1 MMDQSGY
8 NGQIMVRGLSTIS
21 GPKNPLIVVD
31 NFPYEGDLNN
41 INPNIVEN
49 ITILKDAS
57 ASSIW
62 GARAANGVIVIT
74 TKKGVFRTPIRL
86 QANASLTI
94 GDKPDLSYIRQMSSS
109 DFIDVEQELYNKG
122 FYNSKINSKNKPLL
136 SPVVDYLNQATKGI
150 ITPEEANKAINNLR
164 SVDVRDQF
172 DQYMYKPAVKQ
183 QYYLSAQG
191 GSEKFSWLSAVGYD
205 HNKETLGETYQRMN
219 IRFQNTFRPLSKLT
233 IATNLYYTYTANN
246 SGRLGYK
253 SIATL
258 FPYTQIADEKGN
270 PLPVGRNW
278 NQTYIQTAGDGKLLD
293 WNYYPLTDWQHQK
306 TNANVSNI
314 LTNIGIKY
322 EITKGLTASL
332 DYQYERES
340 GLSTALADE
349 KSYSAR
355 DYINRFTQIVNG
367 APVYIV
373 PKGGIL
379 DKTNRIN
386 NVHNLRGQLGYDKT
400 FGTHNINVIIGAEM
414 RTNKNDGNSVKYYG
428 YDPNN
433 LTTGNVDY
441 TKTYPNFITG
451 ANSTITNSNTLTQT
465 DRRFVSQ
472 FANAA
477 YTLNNKYILSASLR
491 RDGSNLF
498 GLKTND
504 QWNPFWSAGFS
515 WKLSNE
521 AFYHSEL
528 LPNLNLRATYGYSGN
543 INPAMV
549 AVNTM
554 RFLPNPSLYTG
565 TRTALFNNYYN
576 PELRW
581 ETSKMFNL
589 GVDFQSKNNRI
600 SGTVEYYH
608 KKGINLFGTSQIDY
622 TTGVPT
628 SILRNVASMKGSG
641 MDIMI
646 KIMNINH
653 TFKWNTIFNFSVY
666 KDQIIAYNVNRT
678 LASSYISTNTPPI
691 SGVAGHPVYTIY
703 AYKWA
708 GLDPETGAPM
718 GYLNDQISKDYPSIV
733 GEGTKVDALQYF
745 GSAIPT
751 KFGTMINSFAYKNI
765 SLQVGISYKFGYWFR
780 RSSINYTELF
790 NNWRNHS
797 DYTLRWKKPGDE
809 LLTNV
814 PSIDYKTNSSRDQ
827 FYDGSSVLVEKG
839 DHIRLQYINLTYTF
853 YHIRNINSFQLFLN
867 ASNLGLIWKAN
878 KAGMDPDFN
887 INLNGF
893 VTPANYNLGI
903 RAQF

>member
-1 MMDQSGY
+1 
-8 NGQIMVRGLSTIS
+8 
-21 GPKNPLIVVD
+21 
-31 NFPYEGDLNN
+31 
-41 INPNIVEN
+41 
-49 ITILKDAS
+49 
-57 ASSIW
+57 
-62 GARAANGVIVIT
+62 
-74 TKKGVFRTPIRL
+74 
-86 QANASLTI
+86 
-94 GDKPDLSYIRQMSSS
+94 
-109 DFIDVEQELYNKG
+109 
-122 FYNSKINSKNKPLL
+122 
-136 SPVVDYLNQATKGI
+136 
-150 ITPEEANKAINNLR
+150 
-164 SVDVRDQF
+164 
-172 DQYMYKPAVKQ
+172 
-183 QYYLSAQG
+183 
-191 GSEKFSWLSAVGYD
+191 
-205 HNKETLGETYQRMN
+205 
-219 IRFQNTFRPLSKLT
+219 
-233 IATNLYYTYTANN
+233 
-246 SGRLGYK
+246 
-253 SIATL
+253 
-258 FPYTQIADEKGN
+258 
-270 PLPVGRNW
+270 
-278 NQTYIQTAGDGKLLD
+278 
-293 WNYYPLTDWQHQK
+293 
-306 TNANVSNI
+306 
-314 LTNIGIKY
+314 
-322 EITKGLTASL
+322 
-332 DYQYERES
+332 
-340 GLSTALADE
+340 
-349 KSYSAR
+349 
-355 DYINRFTQIVNG
+355 
-367 APVYIV
+367 
-373 PKGGIL
+373 
-379 DKTNRIN
+379 
-386 NVHNLRGQLGYDKT
+386 
-400 FGTHNINVIIGAEM
+400 
-414 RTNKNDGNSVKYYG
+414 
-428 YDPNN
+428 
-433 LTTGNVDY
+433 
-441 TKTYPNFITG
+441 
-451 ANSTITNSNTLTQT
+451 
-465 DRRFVSQ
+465 
-472 FANAA
+472 
-477 YTLNNKYILSASLR
+477 
-491 RDGSNLF
+491 
-498 GLKTND
+498 
-504 QWNPFWSAGFS
+504 
-515 WKLSNE
+515 
-521 AFYHSEL
+521 
-528 LPNLNLRATYGYSGN
+528 
-543 INPAMV
+543 MV